1 MSEKT
6 DDSSPAANTT
16 RPRKSHR
23 KSRNGCRNCKRRK
36 VKCDEVKPECTNC
49 LRFGLPCDFKGSA
62 IHNSSQGHNAMSSQQ
77 TKSQDA
83 AIPSRRRGRGRPRRD
98 WLQEFQ
104 ATNSLPAAPKTE
116 KKEAIHDPYTLNTAN
131 IELMLHFTAF
141 TAGSLSGT
149 MSRKDKITNFWAFN
163 VPKIGISHHFV
174 LNLVFAVSAYH
185 LAHTEASDNAQ
196 RLDYTQQAE
205 YHFEHGLAAFTQA
218 LAGANESNCGA
229 LDVSATMVCYCT
241 FAAGPKGP
249 NDLLI
254 CRVEDQIAHNWW
266 PVIKGLRLIRE
277 IFDADV
283 LFSGLMA
290 PLGPSDSPQIPDS
303 RAQCLRENFPRIDWE
318 DQIKSL
324 GDMIKSSSSIHR
336 DTYLTEYDILAAIYE
351 GTYGDENGQYLGL
364 GHNRMVFAW
373 MYRLDDAFVDR
384 VREKDPIPLVL
395 LAYFAQLL
403 TTLKKCWFMD
413 GWAEH
418 LLENTSRMLDEEH
431 RKWVE
436 WPRIQCGLPP

>member
-1 MSEKT
+1 MRTTSQ
-6 DDSSPAANTT
+6 ANSIA
-16 RPRKSHR
+16 R
-23 KSRNGCRNCKRRK
+23 
-36 VKCDEVKPECTNC
+36 
-49 LRFGLPCDFKGSA
+49 
-62 IHNSSQGHNAMSSQQ
+62 QQQQQ
-77 TKSQDA
+77 TGPQDA
-83 AIPSRRRGRGRPRRD
+83 TVPIRRRGRGRPRRD
-98 WLQEFQ
+98 WLQEVV
-104 ATNSLPAAPKTE
+104 ASNALPPVPKIDE
-116 KKEAIHDPYTLNTAN
+116 SKKRETIHDPYTLNTAN
-131 IELMLHFTAF
+131 IELMLHFTAY
-141 TAGSLSGT
+141 TSGSLSGT

-174 LNLVFAVSAYH
+174 LNLVFAVSSYH
-185 LAHTEASDNAQ
+185 LGYLEASDTAK
-196 RLDYTQQAE
+196 RLEYTRQAE

-249 NDLLI
+249 NDLLV

-277 IFDADV
+277 IFDPDV
-283 LFSGLMA
+283 LFSGLME
-290 PLGPSDSPQIPDS
+290 PLDPSGNLAAPDS
-303 RAQCLRENFPRIDWE
+303 RAQCVKEDFPRVDWE
-318 DQIKSL
+318 AHVRSL
-324 GDMIKSSSSIHR
+324 GDMIKFSSSAHR
-336 DTYLTEYDILAAIYE
+336 DLHLKEYGVLADIYE
-351 GTYGDENGQYLGL
+351 GTYGDENSEYHGP

-384 VREKDPIPLVL
+384 VRENDPIALVL
-395 LAYFAQLL
+395 LAHFAQLL

-418 LLENTSRMLDEEH
+418 LLENSSRMLDQEH

-436 WPRIQCGLPP
+436 WPRIQVGLDP